1 MTECQTQTQNQ
12 SLDRLREQA
21 RLLRARPRAARI
33 LAPGSNCWRLTQAD
47 RIAWLIDGEAYF
59 RTFRETV
66 KRAQRSILIL
76 AWDIDSRTLLVP
88 EDPHD
93 GWPIALGELL
103 HHAVVRNPALQV
115 RVLDWDYAMLY
126 VAFRELPPPY
136 ATGWKRHRRLQIAF
150 DGDHPVGGSQHQKI
164 VVVDDKVAFVG
175 GLDLTSAR
183 WDTNAH
189 AAGDPRRQRTS
200 GGEYPPFHD
209 VQMMVDGETAAAI
222 GELARARWQHA
233 TGRRVAP
240 ARVQADPW
248 PLAVAP
254 DLANALVGIAR
265 TQPEYGGN
273 VQVQE
278 VRQLYIDAIAA
289 ARSTIYIE
297 NQYLTAP
304 AIVQALAARLADAEG
319 PEIVIL
325 SRLHGGGWLEE
336 STMTAQRVRAI
347 RVLHEADVQ
356 GRLRVLYP
364 HADGLGDECIDL
376 HSKLMIVDDRLA
388 RIGSANLNNRSMGY
402 DTECDLAVEA
412 TEPRIGAQLLALRH
426 RLVAEHLGVSADE
439 VAKACA
445 RTGSLI
451 AAIDSLHGNR
461 RDLLALD
468 VPATPEPLLFDPAL
482 VDPERPVEAE
492 ALAAQLVPAG
502 TRRRTVRRLVTGAA
516 LLLGFAALAAAWR
529 WTPLSHWVDVTRL
542 AALIEILRDAPLAPL
557 WVLSLY
563 VAASCLAVPIT
574 ILIVTTAM
582 VFGALDAL
590 FYALAGSV
598 LAAAVTFRIGQAL
611 GRDVIRRIAGPRL
624 SRLNHRLEQRG
635 LLAIVTVRLLPIA
648 PFTVVNLAAGASQI
662 RMHHFLLGTFIGML
676 PGIVAITLFSDRV
689 LAAVRQPSLLTLA
702 TLGAVVAL
710 IVVGTWRVRTWL
722 ARRRS
727 ARAGNP

>member
-1 MTECQTQTQNQ
+1 MTECQIQNPN
-12 SLDRLREQA
+12 LDRLREQT

-33 LAPGSNCWRLTQAD
+33 LRPGRNCWRLTQAD
-47 RIAWLIDGEAYF
+47 RISWLVDGEAYF
-59 RTFRETV
+59 RTFRETI
-66 KRAQRSILIL
+66 KRAQRSVLIL

-103 HHAVVRNPALQV
+103 HQALVRNPKLQV
-115 RVLDWDYAMLY
+115 HILDWDYAMLY
-126 VAFRELPPPY
+126 MAFRELPPPY
-136 ATGWKRHRRLQIAF
+136 ATGWKRHRRLHIAF

-164 VVVDDKVAFVG
+164 VVVDDRVAFVG

-189 AAGDPRRQRTS
+189 AAGDPRRQRTR
-200 GGEYPPFHD
+200 GGPYPPFHD
-209 VQMMVDGETAAAI
+209 VQMMVDGETAAAL
-222 GELARARWQHA
+222 GALARMRWQHA

-240 ARVQADPW
+240 AQVEADPW

-254 DLANALVGIAR
+254 DLTHAPVGIAR

-273 VQVQE
+273 AQVQE
-278 VRQLYIDAIAA
+278 IRQLYLDAIAA
-289 ARSTIYIE
+289 ARTTLYIE

-304 AIVQALAARLADAEG
+304 AIVQALATRLAEPDG

-336 STMTAQRVRAI
+336 STMTAQRVRAV
-347 RVLHEADVQ
+347 RALHEADAHA
-356 GRLRVLYP
+356 RLRVLYP
-364 HADGLGDECIDL
+364 HADGLGEDCIDL
-376 HSKLMIVDDRLA
+376 HSKLMIVDDRFV

-412 TEPRIGAQLLALRH
+412 TEPRIGTQVLALRH
-426 RLVAEHLGVSADE
+426 RLVAEHLDVSPQD
-439 VAKACA
+439 VAHACA

-461 RDLLALD
+461 RDLRVLE
-468 VPATPEPLLFDPAL
+468 VPTSPEPLLFDPAL
-482 VDPERPVEAE
+482 VDPERPVEPE

-502 TRRRTVRRLVTGAA
+502 TRRRTIRRLVTGAV

-529 WTPLSHWVDVTRL
+529 WTPMAQWLDMPRL
-542 AALIEILRDAPLAPL
+542 GALIAALRDAPLAPL
-557 WVLSLY
+557 WVLGLY

-574 ILIVTTAM
+574 VLIMTTAM

-590 FYALAGSV
+590 FYALAGSL
-598 LAAAVTFRIGQAL
+598 LAAAVTFRAGQAL
-611 GRDVIRRIAGPRL
+611 GRDLIRRIAGPRL
-624 SRLNHRLEQRG
+624 ARLNHRLEQRG
-635 LLAIVTVRLLPIA
+635 LLAIVIIRLLPIA
-648 PFTVVNLAAGASQI
+648 PFTVVNLAAGAAQI
-662 RMHHFLLGTFIGML
+662 RMRHFLLGTFIGML
-676 PGIVAITLFSDRV
+676 PGILAITLFSDRV
-689 LAAVRQPSLLTLA
+689 LAAVRRPSLLTLG
-702 TLGAVVAL
+702 TLGVVIVL
-710 IVVGTWRVRTWL
+710 IVVGTWGARTWL

-727 ARAGNP
+727 RHAPHP